1 MSKKRQVI
9 LKRALAIL
17 FDVMLLYICLFVA
30 GILRGILSDG
40 YTREAAVRLWA
51 YSPLFVGMYIVALN
65 LAGIYSV
72 TWKYADLRDLLRL
85 FMACFICA
93 WLSLALNALFTIRY
107 PRWVLVFLGAM
118 AFVLLTA
125 SRFLW
130 LLLQNLMFA
139 DKSEK
144 HVRRA
149 LVINAD
155 EQGIALIKALPTLED
170 GARHEAVAFLDDDVD
185 KLYRRIS
192 GLPVEGTC
200 ADIIKVI
207 KNKHVDEVLFTSPVQ
222 RDQGTQF
229 IYLNALAEGCLVSK
243 YVSGALKPLELEEML
258 DGGRWD
264 NRELS
269 MTYRH
274 NIAIIGTGELA
285 RQIAILCSENGAG
298 KVFVLDNNAMQL
310 SMMAREGAWVK
321 LGSPTGEIGIREF
334 LRKARPSYVFY
345 MAGIGDQDIIN
356 GNEQAI
362 VRQNIMAPL
371 NVLRYADAARAS
383 AFIYVTDTRDEVG
396 SARMFACG
404 EAAVLAWQGE
414 DMSIAA
420 VSISGLMD
428 HGAYLS
434 RMMQRAKAAQKLSCH
449 EGETKAFISCRS
461 AAAALI
467 AIAKSRG
474 RGRFTIKGT
483 LAVDVA
489 LLQSAVTR
497 MNNSHAE
504 CEVISA
510 AESEEAAALVESGLD
525 YTYRR
530 SEADYPV
537 PESFLSTP
545 PVLPDAAQCA
555 QLFGGMTDV

>member
-51 YSPLFVGMYIVALN
+51 YSPLFVGMYIAALN

-93 WLSLALNALFTIRY
+93 WLSIALNALFTIRY

-130 LLLQNLMFA
+130 LLLQNLVFA

-149 LVINAD
+149 LIINAD

-207 KNKHVDEVLFTSPVQ
+207 KNKQTKKS
-222 RDQGTQF
+222 
-229 IYLNALAEGCLVSK
+229 
-243 YVSGALKPLELEEML
+243 
-258 DGGRWD
+258 
-264 NRELS
+264 
-269 MTYRH
+269 
-274 NIAIIGTGELA
+274 
-285 RQIAILCSENGAG
+285 
-298 KVFVLDNNAMQL
+298 
-310 SMMAREGAWVK
+310 
-321 LGSPTGEIGIREF
+321 
-334 LRKARPSYVFY
+334 
-345 MAGIGDQDIIN
+345 
-356 GNEQAI
+356 
-362 VRQNIMAPL
+362 QN
-371 NVLRYADAARAS
+371 
-383 AFIYVTDTRDEVG
+383 
-396 SARMFACG
+396 
-404 EAAVLAWQGE
+404 
-414 DMSIAA
+414 
-420 VSISGLMD
+420 
-428 HGAYLS
+428 
-434 RMMQRAKAAQKLSCH
+434 
-449 EGETKAFISCRS
+449 
-461 AAAALI
+461 
-467 AIAKSRG
+467 
-474 RGRFTIKGT
+474 
-483 LAVDVA
+483 
-489 LLQSAVTR
+489 
-497 MNNSHAE
+497 
-504 CEVISA
+504 
-510 AESEEAAALVESGLD
+510 
-525 YTYRR
+525 
-530 SEADYPV
+530 
-537 PESFLSTP
+537 
-545 PVLPDAAQCA
+545 
-555 QLFGGMTDV
+555 

>member
-222 RDQGTQF
+222 RDKGTQF

-434 RMMQRAKAAQKLSCH
+434 RMMQRAKAAQKLSCR

-474 RGRFTIKGT
+474 RGRFTVKGT

-530 SEADYPV
+530 NEVDYPV

-555 QLFGGMTDV
+555 QLLGGMTDV

>member
-51 YSPLFVGMYIVALN
+51 YSPLFVGMYIAALN

-93 WLSLALNALFTIRY
+93 WLSIALNALFTIRY

-149 LVINAD
+149 LIINAD

-404 EAAVLAWQGE
+404 EAAVLA
-414 DMSIAA
+414 
-420 VSISGLMD
+420 
-428 HGAYLS
+428 
-434 RMMQRAKAAQKLSCH
+434 R
-449 EGETKAFISCRS
+449 
-461 AAAALI
+461 
-467 AIAKSRG
+467 
-474 RGRFTIKGT
+474 
-483 LAVDVA
+483 
-489 LLQSAVTR
+489 
-497 MNNSHAE
+497 
-504 CEVISA
+504 
-510 AESEEAAALVESGLD
+510 
-525 YTYRR
+525 
-530 SEADYPV
+530 
-537 PESFLSTP
+537 
-545 PVLPDAAQCA
+545 
-555 QLFGGMTDV
+555 